1 MTKEQ
6 FLINIS
12 HILEYY
18 KWKQSELRNLNLW
31 VSNVWPEREVL
42 NTFLDAIGL
51 EKNEETYYAAFMRL
65 AMLKEEALSLYLDKK
80 MSEEESQNILL
91 KAYNYCALY
100 HTAIQ
105 NDITNYIEE
114 NNLLSN
120 FYLTIW
126 KSFQDIGASFNTW
139 FPLWQQKIIYD
150 VNHRLEAQF
159 GGDGEK
165 VMQFLHQNN
174 LFDTGYNGKKADRC
188 YSVLVQKSPQP
199 PLLKG
204 EELQSVS
211 YFEAFPEIIGE
222 IVQKLSQTL
231 EKLEYLDDEIYG
243 QKSAYKAYFL
253 ALKNAFS
260 EIHTSLL
267 VECWWQVDVA
277 WMQIT
282 WPLQPSHPL
291 EYYEDNYRNAVAPEW
306 DMRIVDESILQSH
319 VSTNMFAMYE
329 TLFSEDEKEMYRES
343 YDFSLASMKR
353 VQLYIST
360 PVLYYGSELAGLFSA
375 QVVPNDK
382 IVSDRYGKKIFAFP
396 EFVLLWK
403 RSQPRM
409 KLSEQIFEKSFLDDY
424 YTYLN
429 GDENIFYKV
438 YDIETIGHEYGH
450 TLWLYK
456 DSEETMN
463 ESGNFSNIEEWKA
476 TAWWLVAYFFAWDDT
491 YLEEVLL
498 DHIWRSV
505 GLMKYREVEDVIP
518 YYCEWIIH
526 LTLLFESQVLAYKDE
541 KIVFQNSKENIEK
554 LKNLYIETYKKERKI
569 YLEKQDTW
577 IFLFD
582 YVVREDG
589 VFLPKE
595 TWVRNFVE
603 SYYKTYQQI
612 GNEIA

>member
-18 KWKQSELRNLNLW
+18 KKKQSELRNLNLW

-42 NTFLDAIGL
+42 DTFLANIGL

-65 AMLKEEALSLYLDKK
+65 SMLKEEALSLYLDKK
-80 MSEEESQNILL
+80 MSEKESQEVLL
-91 KAYNYCALY
+91 KAYNYCVLF
-100 HTAIQ
+100 HTSIQ
-105 NDITNYIEE
+105 NDITEYIEK
-114 NNLLSN
+114 NNLLSD
-120 FYLTIW
+120 FYLAIW
-126 KSFQDIGASFNTW
+126 KSLQNIGTSFNAW

-150 VNHRLEAQF
+150 VNHRLEKQF
-159 GGDGEK
+159 DDYGEK

-188 YSVLVQKSPQP
+188 YSVLIQN
-199 PLLKG
+199 
-204 EELQSVS
+204 EENLWQSVS
-211 YFEAFPEIIGE
+211 YFEGFPDVIGE
-222 IVQKLSQTL
+222 IIQKLTQTL
-231 EKLEYLDDEIYG
+231 ETLERLDDEIYG
-243 QKSAYKAYFL
+243 QKDAYKAYFL

-260 EIHTSLL
+260 ETNTSLL
-267 VECWWQVDVA
+267 VEHWGQVDVA

-306 DMRIVDESILQSH
+306 DMRIVDESILQSD
-319 VSTNMFAMYE
+319 VSSNMFAMYE
-329 TLFSEDEKEMYRES
+329 ILFSQNDKEQYRES
-343 YDFSLASMKR
+343 YEFSLASMKR

-382 IVSDRYGKKIFAFP
+382 VVSDIYGKKIFAFP

-409 KLSEQIFEKSFLDDY
+409 KLSEQIFEKSFLDAY
-424 YTYLN
+424 YSYLN

-463 ESGNFSNIEEWKA
+463 DSGNFSNIEEWKA
-476 TAWWLVAYFFAWDDT
+476 TAGGLVAYFLAWDDT
-491 YLEEVLL
+491 YLQEVLL
-498 DHIWRSV
+498 DHVWRSV

-526 LTLLFESQVLAYKDE
+526 LTLLFESQLLAYKDG
-541 KIVFQNSKENIEK
+541 KVVFQNSKENIQK
-554 LKNLYIETYKKERKI
+554 LKDMYIETYKKERKI
-569 YLEKQDTW
+569 YLEKQDADN
-577 IFLFD
+577 FLFD
-582 YVVREDG
+582 YIVRENG
-589 VFLPKE
+589 VFLPKQ
-595 TWVRNFVE
+595 TWVRDFVE
-603 SYYKTYQQI
+603 SYYQMYQQI
-612 GNEIA
+612 GNEIS